1 MAKSDLVPR
10 VPKAKPVPD
19 VAGDAKPKAAP
30 LAGESVFVDDE
41 PLVFLAK
48 KSKVPVEPPPLLPLP
63 NEDDVVEL
71 SDVDLNPPK
80 PENKLGPS

>member
-1 MAKSDLVPR
+1 MAESDLVPG

-19 VAGDAKPKAAP
+19 VTGDAKLKAAP
-30 LAGESVFVDDE
+30 LAGESVFPF

-48 KSKVPVEPPPLLPLP
+48 KSKAAVEPPLPLLP
-63 NEDDVVEL
+63 NEDDVAEL
-71 SDVDLNPPK
+71 SDVADLNPPK